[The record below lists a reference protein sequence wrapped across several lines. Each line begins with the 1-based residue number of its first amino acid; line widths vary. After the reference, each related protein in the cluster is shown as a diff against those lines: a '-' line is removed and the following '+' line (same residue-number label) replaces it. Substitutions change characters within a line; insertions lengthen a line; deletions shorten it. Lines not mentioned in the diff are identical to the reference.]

1 MSSAFRVPTTEEDR
15 HDRRRARALLRRFQG
30 WRRLSPRDGPH
41 LERDRQ
47 HLVHAAHLQYERDP
61 FQRRLRGADRVR
73 AAADEQLPDALPRH
87 RPERGGH
94 QPAHRGQPRLGQGQ
108 APRPRVRRRHHLR
121 RVGGA
126 GSTDVEITPRPGHRP
141 GPDERLQAG
150 WQCRHRI
157 RTDGPGAF
165 PPDRA
170 GASVSQHPLRMRY
183 IIRMRRGRL
192 APALIGL
199 ATLLA
204 ACGTSTPSTTTGS
217 TIIFGAAVS
226 LTGTQSFEGKLTKQ
240 GYDLWLDWIKARG
253 GIVIGNVKH
262 PVDIKYEDDQSKADI
277 SATLVQ
283 KLITDE
289 KANFILGPYG
299 SSATATDAIVV
310 ERNGIPMVE
319 ANGAAQAIFSHG
331 YKFTFGVLSP
341 ANKYL
346 TGVLDMAATLSPKPT
361 TIAMLAANDNFSL
374 EVAKAIA
381 DYAPTKVMQIVFT
394 KQYPA
399 AAPDVSS
406 LISQAKQTNPDIVLN
421 SGHLAEAI
429 AINKSAK
436 QLGLNAKIFAY
447 SVGPSTP
454 DFISALGS
462 DANYVYDGSQWT
474 PQVKYT
480 PTFYLSVADYVKAYQ
495 AKYGGSDAPDYHVA
509 ESTAACLAFQ
519 KAIENAGSLDPS
531 KVRDA
536 LASLDVMTFFGQ
548 IKFDSRGINIY
559 KPMVVEQIQNGTH
572 YTVFPPSVANGQPQ
586 YPTPSWSSR

>member
-1 MSSAFRVPTTEEDR
+1 
-15 HDRRRARALLRRFQG
+15 
-30 WRRLSPRDGPH
+30 
-41 LERDRQ
+41 
-47 HLVHAAHLQYERDP
+47 
-61 FQRRLRGADRVR
+61 
-73 AAADEQLPDALPRH
+73 
-87 RPERGGH
+87 
-94 QPAHRGQPRLGQGQ
+94 
-108 APRPRVRRRHHLR
+108 
-121 RVGGA
+121 
-126 GSTDVEITPRPGHRP
+126 
-141 GPDERLQAG
+141 
-150 WQCRHRI
+150 
-157 RTDGPGAF
+157 
-165 PPDRA
+165 
-170 GASVSQHPLRMRY
+170 MRY
-183 IIRMRRGRL
+183 IIRMRRGKPAPVL
-192 APALIGL
+192 AVLTGL
-199 ATLLA
+199 AALLA
-204 ACGTSTPSTTTGS
+204 ACGTSAPSTTTGS

-226 LTGTQSFEGKLTKQ
+226 LTGAQSFEGKLTKQ

-253 GIVIGNVKH
+253 GILIGNVKH

-299 SSATATDAIVV
+299 SAATATDAIVV

-319 ANGAAQAIFSHG
+319 ANGAAQAIFSKG

-346 TGVLDMAATLSPKPT
+346 TGVLDMAATLNPKPT

-374 EVAKAIA
+374 EVAAAIK
-381 DYAPTKVMQIVFT
+381 DYAPTKGMQIVFT

-406 LISQAKQTNPDIVLN
+406 LISQAKQTNPDIVMN

-454 DFISALGS
+454 DFISALGA

-474 PQVKYT
+474 PQVKYH
-480 PTFYLSVADYVKAYQ
+480 PSFYLSVADYVKAY
-495 AKYGGSDAPDYHVA
+495 KTKFSSSDAPDYHVA
-509 ESTAACLAFQ
+509 ESTAACLALQ

-536 LASLDVMTFFGQ
+536 LAGLDVMTFFGQ

-559 KPMVVEQIQNGTH
+559 KPMVVEQIQNGMH
-572 YTVFPPSVANGQPQ
+572 YTVYPADVANGTPQ
-586 YPTPSWSSR
+586 YPTPPWSSR

>member
-1 MSSAFRVPTTEEDR
+1 
-15 HDRRRARALLRRFQG
+15 
-30 WRRLSPRDGPH
+30 
-41 LERDRQ
+41 
-47 HLVHAAHLQYERDP
+47 
-61 FQRRLRGADRVR
+61 
-73 AAADEQLPDALPRH
+73 
-87 RPERGGH
+87 
-94 QPAHRGQPRLGQGQ
+94 
-108 APRPRVRRRHHLR
+108 
-121 RVGGA
+121 
-126 GSTDVEITPRPGHRP
+126 
-141 GPDERLQAG
+141 
-150 WQCRHRI
+150 
-157 RTDGPGAF
+157 
-165 PPDRA
+165 
-170 GASVSQHPLRMRY
+170 MRY

-381 DYAPTKVMQIVFT
+381 DYAPTKGMQIVFT

-406 LISQAKQTNPDIVLN
+406 LISQAKQANPDIVLN

-454 DFISALGS
+454 DFISALGA
-462 DANYVYDGSQWT
+462 DANYVVDGSQWT
-474 PQVKYT
+474 PQVKNR
-480 PTFYLSVADYVKAYQ
+480 PSFYLSVSDYVKAYET
-495 AKYGGSDAPDYHVA
+495 KYNSSDPPDYHVA

-519 KAIENAGSLDPS
+519 KAIENAASLDAT

-548 IKFDSRGINIY
+548 IKFDSRGINTF
-559 KPMVVEQIQNGTH
+559 KPMVVEQIQNGVH
-572 YTVFPPSVANGQPQ
+572 HTVYPATVADAQPKF
-586 YPTPSWSSR
+586 PTPSWDQR

>member
-1 MSSAFRVPTTEEDR
+1 
-15 HDRRRARALLRRFQG
+15 
-30 WRRLSPRDGPH
+30 
-41 LERDRQ
+41 
-47 HLVHAAHLQYERDP
+47 
-61 FQRRLRGADRVR
+61 
-73 AAADEQLPDALPRH
+73 
-87 RPERGGH
+87 
-94 QPAHRGQPRLGQGQ
+94 
-108 APRPRVRRRHHLR
+108 
-121 RVGGA
+121 
-126 GSTDVEITPRPGHRP
+126 
-141 GPDERLQAG
+141 
-150 WQCRHRI
+150 
-157 RTDGPGAF
+157 
-165 PPDRA
+165 
-170 GASVSQHPLRMRY
+170 MRY

-204 ACGTSTPSTTTGS
+204 ACGSSTGNTATGS
-217 TIIFGAAVS
+217 TIVFGAAVS
-226 LTGTQSFEGKLTKQ
+226 LTGSQSKEGALTKQ

-253 GIVIGNVKH
+253 GIVVNNVKH
-262 PVDIKYEDDQSKADI
+262 PVEIKYEDDQSNANL

-299 SSATATDAIVV
+299 STATASDAIVA
-310 ERNGIPMVE
+310 ERNSIPMVE
-319 ANGAAQAIFSHG
+319 ANGAAQSIFNKG

-346 TGVLDMAATLSPKPT
+346 TGVIDMAATLSPKPT
-361 TIAMLAANDNFSL
+361 TIAMLTANDNFSV
-374 EVAKAIA
+374 EVGKAVE
-381 DYAPTKVMQIVFT
+381 DYAPSKGMQVVFT

-399 AAPDVSS
+399 AAPDVSG
-406 LISQAKQTNPDIVLN
+406 LISQAKQKSPDIVMN

-429 AINKSAK
+429 AINKAAK
-436 QLGLNAKIFAY
+436 QLGLDAKIFAY

-454 DFISALGS
+454 DFIQALGA

-480 PTFYLSVADYVKAYQ
+480 PAFYLSVADYVKAYK
-495 AKYGGSDAPDYHVA
+495 AKFSSHEDPDYHVA

-519 KAIENAGSLDPS
+519 KAIENAASLDPA

-548 IKFDSRGINIY
+548 IKFDSRGINTF

-572 YTVFPPSVANGQPQ
+572 YTVFPANVANGSPK
-586 YPTPSWSSR
+586 YPTPTWSSR

>member
-1 MSSAFRVPTTEEDR
+1 
-15 HDRRRARALLRRFQG
+15 
-30 WRRLSPRDGPH
+30 
-41 LERDRQ
+41 
-47 HLVHAAHLQYERDP
+47 
-61 FQRRLRGADRVR
+61 
-73 AAADEQLPDALPRH
+73 
-87 RPERGGH
+87 
-94 QPAHRGQPRLGQGQ
+94 
-108 APRPRVRRRHHLR
+108 
-121 RVGGA
+121 
-126 GSTDVEITPRPGHRP
+126 
-141 GPDERLQAG
+141 
-150 WQCRHRI
+150 
-157 RTDGPGAF
+157 
-165 PPDRA
+165 
-170 GASVSQHPLRMRY
+170 MRY
-183 IIRMRRGRL
+183 IIWMRRGKL
-192 APALIGL
+192 GLILVGL

-381 DYAPTKVMQIVFT
+381 DYAPTKGMQIVFT

-406 LISQAKQTNPDIVLN
+406 LISQAKQANPDIVLN

-454 DFISALGS
+454 DFISALGA

-495 AKYGGSDAPDYHVA
+495 AKYGSSDAPDYHVA

-572 YTVFPPSVANGQPQ
+572 YTVFPPSVANGHPQ
-586 YPTPSWSSR
+586 YPTPPWSSR